1 VRRASHAST
10 RSWFPTSTLVYC
22 PVRLPRPFT
31 EPFKPAIMSALPHLR
46 RMRIIALPLA
56 SKTKTRD
63 ALTYYQFV
71 TRAPQTT
78 QDPSLLTRAT
88 NKAASTWEGFGKAEG
103 GWKVS
108 STELQVMSPSHVCV
122 LPVFHASLLQLPV
135 SDCPE

>member
-1 VRRASHAST
+1 
-10 RSWFPTSTLVYC
+10 
-22 PVRLPRPFT
+22 
-31 EPFKPAIMSALPHLR
+31 
-46 RMRIIALPLA
+46 MRIIALPLT

-108 STELQVMSPSHVCV
+108 STALLVMFALPTFAFSPFSTLPFSTCTCPTARMIELT
-122 LPVFHASLLQLPV
+122 LQT
-135 SDCPE
+135 